1 MSNIF
6 NTLFRYKVIAKIY
19 IIKFEK
25 DLISKNYFC
34 NMKIPKFA
42 IKFVLNIFPPL
53 LFNRIVLKEITNDF
67 REMKVVLRKALFN
80 INFHKTIFGGS
91 IFSACDPYFPTMY
104 YHIFANKGRKL
115 IIWLKSAEIQY
126 LKPADTTL
134 SLHFKITEKD
144 IHLAENTLNNDG
156 KFEIWHTVEA
166 INKKG
171 VICAKARML
180 VYLRDDEKKNK
191 LGF

>member
-1 MSNIF
+1 MQ
-6 NTLFRYKVIAKIY
+6 
-19 IIKFEK
+19 
-25 DLISKNYFC
+25 
-34 NMKIPKFA
+34 IPRFA
-42 IKFVLNIFPPL
+42 IKFVLNIFTPL
-53 LFNRIVLKEITNDF
+53 LFNRIVLKEISDDF
-67 REMKVVLRKALFN
+67 LEMKVVLRRALFN

-104 YHIFANKGRKL
+104 YHIFANKKRKL

-126 LKPADTTL
+126 LKPADSTL
-134 SLHFKITEKD
+134 KLDFKITKED
-144 IHLAENTLNNDG
+144 IHLAENTLNEKG

-171 VICAKARML
+171 VVCARAKMQ
-180 VYLRDDEKKNK
+180 VYLRDDIRNEK

>member
-1 MSNIF
+1 MQ
-6 NTLFRYKVIAKIY
+6 
-19 IIKFEK
+19 
-25 DLISKNYFC
+25 
-34 NMKIPKFA
+34 IPRFV

-53 LFNRIVLKEITNDF
+53 LFNRIVLKEISDDF
-67 REMKVVLRKALFN
+67 LEMKVVLRRALFN

-104 YHIFANKGRKL
+104 YHIFANKKRKL

-126 LKPADTTL
+126 LKPADSTL
-134 SLHFKITEKD
+134 KLDFKITKED
-144 IHLAENTLNNDG
+144 IHLAENTLNEKG

-171 VICAKARML
+171 VVCARAKMQI
-180 VYLRDDEKKNK
+180 YLRDDNRNDK

>member
-1 MSNIF
+1 MQ
-6 NTLFRYKVIAKIY
+6 
-19 IIKFEK
+19 
-25 DLISKNYFC
+25 
-34 NMKIPKFA
+34 IPRFA

-53 LFNRIVLKEITNDF
+53 LFNRIVLKEISDDF
-67 REMKVVLRKALFN
+67 LEMKVVLRRSLFN

-104 YHIFANKGRKL
+104 YHIFANKKRKL

-126 LKPADTTL
+126 LKPADSTL
-134 SLHFKITEKD
+134 KLDFKITKED
-144 IHLAENTLNNDG
+144 IHLAENTLNEKG

-171 VICAKARML
+171 VVCARAKMQI
-180 VYLRDDEKKNK
+180 YLRDDNRNEK

>member
-1 MSNIF
+1 MQ
-6 NTLFRYKVIAKIY
+6 V
-19 IIKFEK
+19 
-25 DLISKNYFC
+25 
-34 NMKIPKFA
+34 PKFLL
-42 IKFVLNIFPPL
+42 KTVLNLFPPL
-53 LFNRIVLKEITNDF
+53 LFNRIVLKEVSDDF
-67 REMKVVLRKALFN
+67 LEMRVVLRRALFN

-126 LKPADTTL
+126 LKPADSSL
-134 SLHFKITEKD
+134 KLHFKITEED
-144 IHLAENTLNNDG
+144 ILLAEKTLDKKS

-171 VICAKARML
+171 IVCARAKMQ
-180 VYLRDDEKKNK
+180 VYLRDDKKKEN

>member
-1 MSNIF
+1 M
-6 NTLFRYKVIAKIY
+6 KIVF
-19 IIKFEK
+19 ITI
-25 DLISKNYFC
+25 NYFC
-34 NMKIPKFA
+34 SMQIPKFA

-53 LFNRIVLKEITNDF
+53 LFNRIVLKEISDDF
-67 REMKVVLRKALFN
+67 MQMRVVIKRALFN

-104 YHIFANKGRKL
+104 YHIFANKNRKL

-126 LKPADTTL
+126 LRPANSSL
-134 SLHFKITEKD
+134 KLHFKITKED
-144 IHLAENTLNNDG
+144 IALAEKILDEKG

-171 VICAKARML
+171 VICARAKML
-180 VYLRDDEKKNK
+180 VYLRDEKMKRK

>member
-1 MSNIF
+1 MQ
-6 NTLFRYKVIAKIY
+6 V
-19 IIKFEK
+19 
-25 DLISKNYFC
+25 
-34 NMKIPKFA
+34 PKFLL
-42 IKFVLNIFPPL
+42 KTVLNLFPPL
-53 LFNRIVLKEITNDF
+53 LFNRIVLKEVSDDF
-67 REMKVVLRKALFN
+67 LEMRVVLRRALFN
-80 INFHKTIFGGS
+80 MNFHKTIFGGS

-126 LKPADTTL
+126 LKPADSSL
-134 SLHFKITEKD
+134 KLHFKITDDD
-144 IHLAENTLNNDG
+144 IKLAEETLNKKG

-171 VICAKARML
+171 IVCARAKMQ
-180 VYLRDDEKKNK
+180 VYLRDDKKKEN

>member
-1 MSNIF
+1 MQ
-6 NTLFRYKVIAKIY
+6 
-19 IIKFEK
+19 
-25 DLISKNYFC
+25 
-34 NMKIPKFA
+34 IPRFV

-53 LFNRIVLKEITNDF
+53 LFNRIVLKEISDDF
-67 REMKVVLRKALFN
+67 LEMKVVLRRALFN

-104 YHIFANKGRKL
+104 YHIFANKKRKL

-126 LKPADTTL
+126 LKPADSTL
-134 SLHFKITEKD
+134 KLDFKITKED
-144 IHLAENTLNNDG
+144 IHLAENTLNEKG

-171 VICAKARML
+171 VVCARAKMQ
-180 VYLRDDEKKNK
+180 VYLRDDTRNEK

>member
-1 MSNIF
+1 MQ
-6 NTLFRYKVIAKIY
+6 
-19 IIKFEK
+19 
-25 DLISKNYFC
+25 
-34 NMKIPKFA
+34 IPRFA

-53 LFNRIVLKEITNDF
+53 LFNRIVLKEISDDF
-67 REMKVVLRKALFN
+67 LEMKVVLRRALFN

-104 YHIFANKGRKL
+104 YHIFANKKRKL

-126 LKPADTTL
+126 LKPADSTL
-134 SLHFKITEKD
+134 KLYFKITKKD
-144 IHLAENTLNNDG
+144 IHLAENTLNEKG

-171 VICAKARML
+171 VVCARAKMQ
-180 VYLRDDEKKNK
+180 VYLRDDTRNEK

>member
-1 MSNIF
+1 MQ
-6 NTLFRYKVIAKIY
+6 
-19 IIKFEK
+19 
-25 DLISKNYFC
+25 
-34 NMKIPKFA
+34 IPRFV

-53 LFNRIVLKEITNDF
+53 LFNRIVLKEISDDF
-67 REMKVVLRKALFN
+67 LEMKVVLRRALFN

-104 YHIFANKGRKL
+104 YHIFANKKRKL

-126 LKPADTTL
+126 LKPADSTL
-134 SLHFKITEKD
+134 KLYFKITKED
-144 IHLAENTLNNDG
+144 IHLAENTLNEKG

-171 VICAKARML
+171 VVCARAKMQ
-180 VYLRDDEKKNK
+180 VYLRDDTRNEK